1 MVKFV
6 EEGSEGTQTGSSI
19 AYNNYATYSKVAR
32 EGILV
37 GLRRYHFFGMLL
49 KPSHGES
56 QFQVILTPLQ
66 VYGPKSGLMSRLLK
80 GISLQWT

>member
-6 EEGSEGTQTGSSI
+6 EEKSERTQTGSSI

-49 KPSHGES
+49 KPHMVNLNF
-56 QFQVILTPLQ
+56 QFVRCFTTLT
-66 VYGPKSGLMSRLLK
+66 
-80 GISLQWT
+80 TF